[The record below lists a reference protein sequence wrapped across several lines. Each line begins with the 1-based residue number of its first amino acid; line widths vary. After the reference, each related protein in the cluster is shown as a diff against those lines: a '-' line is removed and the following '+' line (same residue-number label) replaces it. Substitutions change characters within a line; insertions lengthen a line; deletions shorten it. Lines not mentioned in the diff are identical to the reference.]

1 LPLTV
6 RKTGQTF
13 RPQNDVSE
21 MSVKIDL
28 FNDVAAILNS
38 IVSNS
43 YYGVLRGKYSPISPP
58 EHPIMSHNN
67 RNQIGC
73 RVAKKVY

>member
-38 IVSNS
+38 IGSNS
-43 YYGVLRGKYSPISPP
+43 YYGMLRGKYSPICPLSIP
-58 EHPIMSHNN
+58 
-67 RNQIGC
+67 
-73 RVAKKVY
+73 